1 VNLATRKPFD
11 LNIEEVLE
19 HWHAPEALRELIA
32 NALDEHALTQ
42 SREPEIEELTPG
54 QWRIRDWGRGLRH
67 EHFTQKEDPE
77 KLAKPDLVIGKFGFG
92 LKDAIGALDRR
103 GVRVSFRSRYAD
115 IGVER
120 LPKHGFEHIKTL
132 HAVVS
137 PPSQPDIA
145 GTEVLLEGVTSE
157 QMSKA
162 KGLFLTFA
170 GDQPLEQ
177 TKYGTVLKREG
188 GPARI
193 YVNGLRV
200 AEEPNFLFGYNITS
214 LTKGLRDALNR
225 ERSNVGRQ
233 AYSDR
238 IKDILQTCTSEE
250 VAGRLADDLALFER
264 GRMHDE
270 NNWLDVS
277 LHACRV
283 LNARQKV
290 IFVTPE
296 DQRWH
301 AGHIEHA
308 IGDGYRIVVV
318 PETIAYKLPK
328 LKDLAGNPI
337 RDLGQFVEEWNDS
350 FTFDFVALDALSP
363 RERAVFALTTAAL
376 ALVKDQAKSVK
387 EVLVSNTMR
396 LSNIAQ
402 GEAAGLWDPPNARII
417 IKRTQLRSRERF
429 LGTLLHEVG
438 HAFTAAPDVDAE
450 FEDGLTDLLGTT
462 SAVALTTYSEL
473 DARSGSREIG
483 SRRKRVKAKRRG
495 DKAVSTPKRASSR
508 RMERPHAS

>member
-1 VNLATRKPFD
+1 MNVVARRPFD

-19 HWHAPEALRELIA
+19 HWHVPEALRELIA
-32 NALDEHALTQ
+32 NALDEHALTGT
-42 SREPEIEELTPG
+42 REPEIVEMRPG
-54 QWRIRDWGRGLRH
+54 HWRIRDWGRGLRY

-77 KLAKPDLVIGKFGFG
+77 KLAKPNLVIGKFGFG

-103 GVRVSFRSRYAD
+103 GVRVSFRSGHAD

-137 PPSQPDIA
+137 LPTQPDMA
-145 GTEVLLEGVTSE
+145 GTEVVLEGVTEE
-157 QMSKA
+157 QMSAAKA
-162 KGLFLTFA
+162 LFLTFA
-170 GDQPLEQ
+170 GDQPLER

-193 YVNGLRV
+193 YVNGLKV

-238 IKDILQTCTSEE
+238 VKDILQSCLSED

-290 IFVTPE
+290 VFVTPE

-308 IGDGYRIVVV
+308 LGDGYRIVVV

-328 LKDLAGNPI
+328 MKDLEGNPI
-337 RDLGQFVEEWNDS
+337 RDLGQFVEDWNES
-350 FTFDFVALDALSP
+350 FTFDFVAPDALSAK
-363 RERAVFALTTAAL
+363 ERAVFALTTAAL
-376 ALVKDQAKSVK
+376 ALVKAQAKNVK
-387 EVLVSNTMR
+387 EILVSNTMR
-396 LSNIAQ
+396 LSNVAQ
-402 GEAAGLWDPPNARII
+402 GEASGLWDPPNGRII

-429 LGTLLHEVG
+429 LGTLLHEIG
-438 HAFTAAPDVDAE
+438 HAFTAAPDIDPE
-450 FEDGLTDLLGTT
+450 FEEGLTNLLGTT
-462 SAVALTTYSEL
+462 TEAALTT
-473 DARSGSREIG
+473 SREPDA
-483 SRRKRVKAKRRG
+483 SLEPSKTVSHRRRPQTSGVG
-495 DKAVSTPKRASSR
+495 DKADGTAKRASSR
-508 RMERPHAS
+508 KTERPAL